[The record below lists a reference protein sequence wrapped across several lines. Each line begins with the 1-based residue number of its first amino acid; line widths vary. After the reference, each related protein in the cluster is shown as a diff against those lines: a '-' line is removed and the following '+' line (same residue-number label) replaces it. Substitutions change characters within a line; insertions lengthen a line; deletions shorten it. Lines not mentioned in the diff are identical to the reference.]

1 MNVTLIGMSGAGKS
15 YIGKKVADRLGL
27 EFLDI
32 DRMLLEPAHEK
43 PLQDILDQLGDT
55 EFMRWEEQMMIDA
68 TKDKDGLLIS
78 TPGSVA
84 YEKGA
89 LEHFRNISSVVY
101 LKIPFSTIEKRVG
114 TSRRG
119 IVGLGTKTLRELY
132 DERTPQYE
140 KHAHHCVEP
149 EKLSVD
155 ETVQA
160 IVDFLNSRKNQ

>member
-1 MNVTLIGMSGAGKS
+1 MNVTLVGMSGAGKS

-27 EFLDI
+27 GFLDI
-32 DRMLLEPAHEK
+32 DRMLLEPVHGK

-55 EFMRWEEQMMIDA
+55 EFMRWEERMMIDA
-68 TKDKDGLLIS
+68 TKGKDGLLIS

-89 LEHFRNISSVVY
+89 LEHLRDISSVVY

-114 TSRRG
+114 DTRRG

-132 DERTPQYE
+132 DERTPSYE
-140 KHAHHCVEP
+140 KYAHHIIEP
-149 EKLSVD
+149 DKLTAD

-160 IVDFLNSRKNQ
+160 IVDFLDSRK